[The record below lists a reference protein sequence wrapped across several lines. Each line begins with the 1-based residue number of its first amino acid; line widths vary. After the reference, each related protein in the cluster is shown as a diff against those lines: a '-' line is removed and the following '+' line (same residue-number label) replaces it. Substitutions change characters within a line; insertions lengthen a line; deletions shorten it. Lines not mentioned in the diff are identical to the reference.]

1 VVAPPGSRGAGL
13 LLARAA
19 SPEQEARVGD
29 QTGGR
34 VGFFLETAN
43 FEQDFERL
51 TGAGVNFEESP
62 RSEPFG
68 RDAVFTDLYGN
79 HWDLVEQRR

>member
-1 VVAPPGSRGAGL
+1 
-13 LLARAA
+13 
-19 SPEQEARVGD
+19 VGY
-29 QTGGR
+29 
-34 VGFFLETAN
+34 FLQIAH

-68 RDAVFTDLYGN
+68 RVAVFTDLYGN
-79 HWDLVEQRR
+79 RWDLVEQRR